1 METGPSITDLLSFA
15 AILVASLS
23 ALYARWAWSEAHK
36 ANELTLHKHQKEI
49 YDSFFSLKGHMTQK
63 WDEADISEVAKFYYP
78 AKNAAFYFD
87 KKMAAEIYSY
97 FQACFDIAD
106 RNRLKRGDTERLELT
121 EKAKEADKLALT
133 LEKKLVKLIT
143 VV

>member
-23 ALYARWAWSEAHK
+23 ALYARWAWSEARK
-36 ANELTLHKHQKEI
+36 ANELTLHQHQKEI
-49 YDSFFSLKGHMTQK
+49 YDSFFALKGHMSQK
-63 WDEADISEVAKFYYP
+63 WDGADISEVAKFYYP
-78 AKNAAFYFD
+78 AKNAAFYFE
-87 KKMAAEIYSY
+87 KKIAAEIYSY

-106 RNRLKRGDTERLELT
+106 GHRAMRGGDERSELID
-121 EKAKEADKLALT
+121 KAKEANKLGLA

-143 VV
+143 VA